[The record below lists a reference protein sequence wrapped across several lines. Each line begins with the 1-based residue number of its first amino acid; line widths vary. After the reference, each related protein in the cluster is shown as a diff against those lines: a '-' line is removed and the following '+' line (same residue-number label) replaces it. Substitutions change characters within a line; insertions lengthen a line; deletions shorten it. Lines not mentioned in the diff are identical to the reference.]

1 MSALDDSLDII
12 EPEFDRPVE
21 TIDISEPLTVGTR
34 VSLIY
39 RGSLLG
45 LQVETIERLGTSFV
59 GRVRDVTGELPLVRF
74 RLRDVASI
82 D

>member
-1 MSALDDSLDII
+1 MSTLDDSVDII

-21 TIDISEPLTVGTR
+21 IIDMSEPLAVGTR

-45 LQVETIERLGTSFV
+45 LQVETIERLGTSFL
-59 GRVRDVTGELPLVRF
+59 GRILDVTGELPRVRF